1 MFPIT
6 EQSSRIIFSNSKT
19 EAQKPVKKWRWWR
32 GPQATFGSKT
42 GFSMWP
48 KVAKNFIARCLMVF
62 EPFGGG
68 WAEVET
74 KFLRSRT
81 LANGR
86 ETQHVLHSVGD
97 WGPIS
102 QKTIELC

>member
-1 MFPIT
+1 
-6 EQSSRIIFSNSKT
+6 
-19 EAQKPVKKWRWWR
+19 
-32 GPQATFGSKT
+32 
-42 GFSMWP
+42 
-48 KVAKNFIARCLMVF
+48 MVF